1 MINRTLIRI
10 KVVQMLYSY
19 YMTKNSKTMATIKKE
34 LQKSLDKSYE
44 LYNAI
49 FKLIIELTDFQ
60 ENELEEAKG
69 KFLPTEEDLNPNMRF
84 VNNGLVEKL
93 RENETLQEYF
103 EDNHITCNI
112 HEADAQQD
120 CEL

>member
-93 RENETLQEYF
+93 RENETLQ
-103 EDNHITCNI
+103 
-112 HEADAQQD
+112 
-120 CEL
+120 